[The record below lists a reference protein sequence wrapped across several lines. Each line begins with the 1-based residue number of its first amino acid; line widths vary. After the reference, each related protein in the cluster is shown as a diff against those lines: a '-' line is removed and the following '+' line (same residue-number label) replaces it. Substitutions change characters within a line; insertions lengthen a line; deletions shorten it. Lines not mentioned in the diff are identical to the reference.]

1 MAVLSK
7 NILESLCLV
16 HCCENSPGTSCLSFG
31 GCASVQKLTAYCHAP
46 SRFYTP
52 TPSTS
57 TPPVVLSHALLH
69 LHAHLGPSSPS
80 FRPPRAPPARW
91 TGSSDPPTGPH
102 TKYTRFFSPSPAP
115 ATTTFVPLP
124 SRQRTDGLGV
134 ARRDRTRLAI
144 FPFYA
149 RARTLDSPN
158 PPHSHMHKTLSYT
171 YLPFPQRRRNT
182 KRRLNQLQ

>member
-46 SRFYTP
+46 PRFYTP
-52 TPSTS
+52 TPSSS

-91 TGSSDPPTGPH
+91 TRSNDPPTGPH
-102 TKYTRFFSPSPAP
+102 TKYTRFFSR
-115 ATTTFVPLP
+115 PLRR
-124 SRQRTDGLGV
+124 RQHRPPPLQTTDGRPPRQDPFGY
-134 ARRDRTRLAI
+134 I
-144 FPFYA
+144 PPSSFPSAHSRFPQSS
-149 RARTLDSPN
+149 TLTHAQN
-158 PPHSHMHKTLSYT
+158 AFL
-171 YLPFPQRRRNT
+171 YLPTFSP
-182 KRRLNQLQ
+182 KKEDDA